1 MGNGGESLKSHDITN
16 FTIRDI
22 TECGMVLRRAGEGAE
37 NMEEA
42 AGRIVSYLYDT
53 LIEGRAGERACSL
66 VRFFKTLSFESL
78 DDELK
83 AFALNMLAGGLFSH
97 DMKCLTLL
105 ATAGENPAW
114 NSRLNSKGHKAI
126 PLPSEEALR
135 DIPMILNL
143 VKQLGLP
150 TEMVVKPDP
159 ELILDMEQKT
169 YNVFHV
175 KEAPGSPYIPFQEEF
190 VVPYGIKSVLGFGG
204 LLPAGDIF
212 TVNMFLKVAITR
224 ETADLFRSLSLS
236 VKLAVLPFESRVFA

>member
-1 MGNGGESLKSHDITN
+1 MGNGGDRMKCHDITN

-22 TECGMVLRRAGEGAE
+22 TECGMFLRRAGEGAE
-37 NMEEA
+37 SMEEA
-42 AGRIVSYLYDT
+42 AGRIVRHLYDT
-53 LIEGRAGERACSL
+53 LIEERTGERACSL
-66 VRFFKTLSFESL
+66 VRFFKTHPFEAL
-78 DDELK
+78 DNELK
-83 AFALNMLAGGLFSH
+83 AFALSMLAGSPDFR

-135 DIPMILNL
+135 EFPMILHL

-150 TEMVVKPDP
+150 TDMVLKPDP

-175 KEAPGSPYIPFQEEF
+175 KEAPGSPCVLFQEEF

-204 LLPAGDIF
+204 LLPTGDIF
-212 TVNMFLKVAITR
+212 AVIMFLKVPITR

-236 VKLAVLPFESRVFA
+236 VKLAVLPFESKVFA